1 MSNKTIRVVT
11 RESDGSIRTR
21 DFESIDQ
28 IMDHHDQIGI
38 DDCSTELSLRGF
50 PVFRGLVGPIPE
62 GKKIARYE
70 SPDVFESMTKE
81 WSQIKV
87 KRRRRRKA
95 TEDATDT
102 PAPIPAPLGLNA
114 MPMTGSELV

>member
-21 DFESIDQ
+21 DFDSIDDVIENHEQ
-28 IMDHHDQIGI
+28 VGI

-70 SPDVFESMTKE
+70 SPDVFEVLTKE
-81 WSQIKV
+81 WSQIKI
-87 KRRRRRKA
+87 KRRRRRKS
-95 TEDATDT
+95 TEDT
-102 PAPIPAPLGLNA
+102 PAPIPAPLGLNSI
-114 MPMTGSELV
+114 PVSGSELV